1 MKEKVISSISEYI
14 DFVEEFKGNAYFRG
28 QADSSWLIQPNIF
41 RDTTKLNNEVATLNS
56 SEENNTRNI
65 LYKMLE
71 TQHYGAGTRLCDLTV
86 NPLVALYFSI
96 EDETMDLQDASVFIV
111 DKTKET
117 SMDSDE
123 IRILLI
129 LATNSINTIKEL
141 KEICS
146 KAGII
151 KTETELS
158 EIIQRNYII
167 NHNIE
172 LSYSNNRA
180 MLQGGT
186 GILFGFDIE
195 NNLIKRNGSIDLS
208 SLLYKIIIPKTLK
221 AEIRNWL
228 KNYGICKSVLYDELK
243 NNTILSYTVSEEI
256 GKGFSSHKH
265 ILNIVVS
272 DIVFGE
278 KDIQKIVDEIFSKY
292 SNYPSNTLVF
302 AYIYYDE
309 QDKRSYNW
317 IAMPQLRDRN
327 ITLKYNFSYHK
338 KRMTYINNEISITDI
353 IEATEPIVKKCRE
366 TLNKAEKLYKKYLK
380 DKITADEYKKEMSV
394 LRKEIYKIV
403 YFDLQDIEHSS
414 AEYDD
419 YYNSSNNYCIDVDT
433 LIENQ
438 ISFVDNSNKYLISKF
453 WDSHF
458 SRVETEYKK
467 YSEAYKI
474 IKKHKTA
481 K

>member
-1 MKEKVISSISEYI
+1 MKDIVISSISEYI
-14 DFVEEFKGNAYFRG
+14 DVVEKFKGNAYFRG
-28 QADSSWLIQPNIF
+28 QADSSWFIQPNIF
-41 RDTTKLNNEVATLNS
+41 RDTTKLNDEVATLNLS
-56 SEENNTRNI
+56 GETDTRNI

-71 TQHYGAGTRLCDLTV
+71 TQHYGSGTRLCDLTV

-96 EDETMDLQDASVFIV
+96 EDEKMDSQDASVFIF

-129 LATNSINTIKEL
+129 LATNSTNTINEL
-141 KEICS
+141 KELCS
-146 KAGII
+146 KAGIN
-151 KTETELS
+151 KTEFELS
-158 EIIQRNYII
+158 EIIQSNYII

-186 GILFGFDIE
+186 GILFGFGVE
-195 NNLIKRNGSIDLS
+195 NDLIKRNGNIDINA
-208 SLLYKIIIPKTLK
+208 LLCKIIIPKTLK
-221 AEIRNWL
+221 ENIRNWL
-228 KNYGICKSVLYDELK
+228 KDYGICKSVLYDDLK
-243 NNTILSYTVSEEI
+243 NNTALSYILLEEV
-256 GKGFSSHKH
+256 GKGISSHKH

-278 KDIQKIVDEIFSKY
+278 DDIKKIVDEIFSKY
-292 SNYPSNTLVF
+292 SNYPRNTLVF

-309 QDKRSYNW
+309 QDKRSFNW
-317 IAMPQLRDRN
+317 IAMPQLRNGN
-327 ITLKYNFSYHK
+327 ITLKYNVSYHK
-338 KRMTYINNEISITDI
+338 RRMTYINNEISITNI
-353 IEATEPIVKKCRE
+353 IEATEPIVKKCKKTQKE
-366 TLNKAEKLYKKYLK
+366 AENLYKKYLK
-380 DKITADEYKKEMSV
+380 NKITVDKYKKEMSN
-394 LRKEIYKIV
+394 LRKEIYRIV

-438 ISFVDNSNKYLISKF
+438 ILLVDNSNNYVLSDL
-453 WDSHF
+453 WNSHF
-458 SRVETEYKK
+458 SRAEVEYKK
-467 YSEAYKI
+467 YRDAYKI

-481 K
+481 E